1 MKYTIHGFSQQKA
14 IEFGLDERDLMILR
28 WFIDYKDTGKMAKK
42 VIASWKKDTVY
53 RRLRG
58 MADKGVLKHK
68 TLKQGGIWSY
78 YTIGPNYI
86 YLTDTNGEIAVEVGN
101 KSEGIGNKSEGIGK
115 KSEGIG
121 KKSEGI
127 GKKSGTKNSSIIN
140 SSIINTSNNNYRNL
154 LLLYEQ
160 LGFGLVNP
168 VTAKDIEILST
179 EYSFK
184 WVEEAMK
191 EANDYGIRN
200 MKYVKG
206 ILKNWNSNG
215 RKEDKDG
222 RKDRGTGDSRDDLGQ
237 QLRDEGIGFSTD
249 DL

>member
-42 VIASWKKDTVY
+42 VIDGDMYYWIKYDGIIEAFPIADWKKDTVY
-53 RRLRG
+53 RRLKS
-58 MADKGVLKHK
+58 MAKKEILKHK
-68 TLKQGGIWSY
+68 TLKQGGVWSY

-86 YLTDTNGEIAVEVGN
+86 YLTDTNGEIVIDFGN
-101 KSEGIGNKSEGIGK
+101 KSEGIGN
-115 KSEGIG
+115 
-121 KKSEGI
+121 
-127 GKKSGTKNSSIIN
+127 KSGTKNSSIIN

-215 RKEDKDG
+215 RKEEHN
-222 RKDRGTGDSRDDLGQ
+222 GTTGKPTKNIES
-237 QLRDEGIGFSTD
+237 EGPQYNFDCFSGK
-249 DL
+249 